1 MPVVIGVGRRVAALR
16 ITLCAL
22 AAAGAI
28 LLLVSVPATV
38 LEIEV
43 AGTRAVA
50 AGADL
55 SHSGWERHGPA
66 LLLLAVLAL
75 VLCAGALRGARPAAV
90 ALAACGLAALLIVL
104 LGDLPD
110 LDQTG
115 FVGEV
120 YADAKAGPGTGWY
133 LETAGAVLVLV
144 AGALLAALSTAP
156 SRREEPE
163 RTPANEST
171 AAERA
176 RRRAKRRAAASRD

>member
-1 MPVVIGVGRRVAALR
+1 MPVLTGVGRRLAALR

-22 AAAGAI
+22 AAAGAV
-28 LLLVSVPATV
+28 LLLASIPATV
-38 LEIEV
+38 LEIEI
-43 AGTRAVA
+43 AGSRKVA
-50 AGADL
+50 AGTDL

-120 YADAKAGPGTGWY
+120 YADAKAGPGAGWY
-133 LETAGAVLVLV
+133 LETAGGVLLLV
-144 AGALLAALSTAP
+144 GGASLAALGP
-156 SRREEPE
+156 SPSLGAEPE
-163 RTPANEST
+163 RMAPREST
-171 AAERA
+171 ADRA
-176 RRRAKRRAAASRD
+176 RRRADRRAAARRS